1 MKTYRLLSD
10 THVRYGHWKQLI
22 DVAHV
27 SMRGTS
33 VRITLP
39 KKIVQRLKIGDGEI
53 IAFYEDNGIKID
65 KLK

>member
-1 MKTYRLLSD
+1 MER
-10 THVRYGHWKQLI
+10 KQLI

-53 IAFYEDNGIKID
+53 IAFYDDNGIKID